1 MCENKLTNFF
11 FKTFLKKEK
20 KKKTLKKDSYL
31 IQIEIFLVK
40 I

>member
-20 KKKTLKKDSYL
+20 KKTLKKDSYL